1 MMMFPSD
8 LSDVYDQ
15 YGFNR
20 DELLEFLAGFGVGA
34 QNETSRNS
42 AIIKI
47 EAAPE
52 WANSCKAIKRFTLGQ
67 AASVLTGLDPM
78 DERWPGDDGQ
88 RELERAYTALSQAA
102 DDGDLLP
109 VGKDA
114 NDRPLF
120 RAQDLSAWAA
130 SVGLQWCI
138 PSHVQAAAVMPA
150 GATDEATR
158 QRLRQLED
166 ERARLVEQVAELHR
180 QLQEATAA
188 PQQAPQ
194 EAGPAP
200 QQATAAPQDDDKDP
214 LHPKRETTYLNI
226 IGALVE
232 LIQSPRD
239 GRDGEA
245 AVIREIVDNYGD
257 RPGISKRNLEGVF
270 PLAKKRLQ
278 SD

>member
-1 MMMFPSD
+1 MLRQCQRTTPGNAARQPQALRGVIRQGLARSRADPCHNRPNAPS
-8 LSDVYDQ
+8 L
-15 YGFNR
+15 R
-20 DELLEFLAGFGVGA
+20 L
-34 QNETSRNS
+34 
-42 AIIKI
+42 I
-47 EAAPE
+47 PE
-52 WANSCKAIKRFTLGQ
+52 GEYPDT
-67 AASVLTGLDPM
+67 LTGRRVFRLGLRDRGRMSNKLTWKSKELFPVYFLIALCAITLYTK
-78 DERWPGDDGQ
+78 DWSTQSQ
-88 RELERAYTALSQAA
+88 RITGYVSAVSFFLIIAIQLVRIEFQEKVSQSTFSNGPSTELERL
-102 DDGDLLP
+102 
-109 VGKDA
+109 
-114 NDRPLF
+114 
-120 RAQDLSAWAA
+120 
-130 SVGLQWCI
+130 
-138 PSHVQAAAVMPA
+138 
-150 GATDEATR
+150 EA
-158 QRLRQLED
+158 